1 MKNIKGYSN
10 WVNIIY
16 ISSLVLKYLL
26 LYVVSQF
33 LSFKKVEIIVFIVFL
48 LVDVIVGFKEKESIF
63 RKEISTG
70 IYLLKFYFWFIV
82 VADIYLF
89 IHYLIEHGL
98 LQNDIGK
105 LIILLI
111 FISLYIYILV
121 ITMLLPIILFIGNE
135 KWKNMKWLKKLKI
148 FCLEYLVL
156 FFINE
161 LLLAGE
167 DIILAVFS
175 GVVVVFVKWLYSEEG
190 LYFFVKD
197 GIYFE
202 KDMISDDIKLKF
214 KRNQGWI
221 VIALISLSVAVLIK
235 KLYFKKNIVITLIE
249 KMSYFS
255 SLPNDAIS
263 SIFIFIIAV
272 VLGMNLKNFIMN
284 PENPITKMHQEE
296 IAKIATKKLKNRE
309 NNINK
314 N

>member
-16 ISSLVLKYLL
+16 ISSLVLKYLI

-33 LSFKKVEIIVFIVFL
+33 LSFKKVGIIVLIVFL
-48 LVDVIVGFKEKESIF
+48 LVDVIVGCKEKESIF
-63 RKEISTG
+63 RKKISTG
-70 IYLLKFYFWFIV
+70 IYLLKLYFWFIV
-82 VADIYLF
+82 VLDIYLF
-89 IHYLIEHGL
+89 IYYLIDHGI
-98 LQNDIGK
+98 LQNDIGELIIK
-105 LIILLI
+105 LIYIL
-111 FISLYIYILV
+111 LYIYILV
-121 ITMLLPIILFIGNE
+121 YTMLFPIILFIGNE

-235 KLYFKKNIVITLIE
+235 KLYFKKNIVITLIG